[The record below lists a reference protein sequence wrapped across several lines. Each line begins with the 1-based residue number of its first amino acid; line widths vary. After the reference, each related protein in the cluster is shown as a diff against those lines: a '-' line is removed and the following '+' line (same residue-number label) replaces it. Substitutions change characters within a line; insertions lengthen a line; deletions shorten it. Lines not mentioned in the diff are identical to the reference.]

1 MIDNAISGAD
11 RPPSF
16 IPIGPKI
23 LLISLSLN
31 PDSFNLFLFFKYNYC
46 AVNSLNIGGIFS

>member
-1 MIDNAISGAD
+1 MIDNAISGAE

-23 LLISLSLN
+23 LLISPSLN
-31 PDSFNLFLFFKYNYC
+31 PASFNLLHLFSCVFLLPR
-46 AVNSLNIGGIFS
+46 APM

>member
-1 MIDNAISGAD
+1 MDKAISGAE

-23 LLISLSLN
+23 LLISSSLN
-31 PDSFNLFLFFKYNYC
+31 PASFNLLQR
-46 AVNSLNIGGIFS
+46 FS